1 LGQALVATQPRGV
14 RSMHWHVDEIPN
26 VEAMAAFLQSSSRLE
41 SVTLTCRYDDYNNN
55 NKEEEARR
63 VNEKLVVLLEA
74 LSYNTSGRSI
84 RTLHL
89 MGASWENAVVAAGE
103 EQQQQQQRQ
112 EGNAN
117 TLQTRLLSAIQ
128 RLDSLQKLSL
138 SACSAQFNGI
148 LGQGLVGHPGIKSVE
163 LHGVPAQPGLLP
175 SLRSCHIR
183 INDGNTSSLSPFSGE
198 GIRELDVESFLT
210 FDTDGQDGI
219 SVMNSVLSKTL
230 HLRSL
235 KLTLFSDGNTELRK
249 VISKLP
255 LLEELQARE
264 YSCNETDWLLDCRC
278 LKSFACQR
286 LSREGMTNL
295 LTRHGSLE
303 SLTIHGP
310 ISEPDMLHLL
320 QLLEHNTNVK
330 KLCIGECALSAALMH
345 RLKTTLTTN
354 KTLQHLSLPTL
365 DADFLT
371 EIFGSHSISCSLQQ
385 LTLGSGIGRLGSSL
399 AFWKAMGSHPMLTSV
414 TLGITFSH
422 AWWNLF
428 LEALPHLVLHELKI
442 EINFGRHLLYGG
454 IHVDEFATALSQN
467 THLSK
472 ISILFYDEW
481 EGRLQDKLHFI
492 CRLYGRRN
500 RISQMLTGCPTN
512 NNDPC
517 QLSPQLWPYLFEG
530 MTCNPSAI
538 YLTTR
543 QFLHSEWS

>member
-1 LGQALVATQPRGV
+1 MSCAWRGFPDSFFPPVVQQEELVPKVSLAHDDDGDKLQRMMQRHMLNVVSVEGRLDRHDFLGSGYHHHHHHRRSCGGSKYAPYLKLLGQALVATQPRGV

-345 RLKTTLTTN
+345 PPILADSGCGFPNRN
-354 KTLQHLSLPTL
+354 FRQPQHFVLLAT
-365 DADFLT
+365 AHT
-371 EIFGSHSISCSLQQ
+371 
-385 LTLGSGIGRLGSSL
+385 GIGDWSSWL
-399 AFWKAMGSHPMLTSV
+399 FVGLLESDGES
-414 TLGITFSH
+414 SH
-422 AWWNLF
+422 AN
-428 LEALPHLVLHELKI
+428 KC
-442 EINFGRHLLYGG
+442 
-454 IHVDEFATALSQN
+454 D
-467 THLSK
+467 
-472 ISILFYDEW
+472 
-481 EGRLQDKLHFI
+481 
-492 CRLYGRRN
+492 
-500 RISQMLTGCPTN
+500 
-512 NNDPC
+512 
-517 QLSPQLWPYLFEG
+517 
-530 MTCNPSAI
+530 
-538 YLTTR
+538 TR
-543 QFLHSEWS
+543 DYV